1 MAATVSRLFQQMTA
15 SQSRGRSRDGNANR
29 VSIVPDERLNSLV
42 VYGSPSD
49 RKTIESLIQVLDT
62 SDELSTAKVNE
73 PRIVKVE
80 NVLADKIFGILETVY
95 RSQLRPDQPPRI
107 QIPAGVSVD
116 VAVALREAN
125 AAATAPLLTLEVDQ
139 ATNSIIVLASE
150 RLGAEV
156 ESLIHRLDQQHKS
169 SNTQGF
175 RVIALEKGNTQ
186 RIEDTLRRLIRD
198 YQRRR

>member
-62 SDELSTAKVNE
+62 SDELSTANVNE